1 MSDKNTVYMG
11 KFFFCSN
18 LQYDEEYL
26 QTIHGVE
33 TWKLGNTRKFTNQE
47 KVRKIHK
54 SEKKKKNQIIQNIY
68 ITNPSTLR
76 FMRISLIF

>member
-11 KFFFCSN
+11 NFFFCSN

-54 SEKKKKNQIIQNIY
+54 SEKKKRKI
-68 ITNPSTLR
+68 R
-76 FMRISLIF
+76 

>member
-11 KFFFCSN
+11 KIFFCSN

>member
-1 MSDKNTVYMG
+1 MKCLIKIQFTWEF
-11 KFFFCSN
+11 FFFCSN

-54 SEKKKKNQIIQNIY
+54 SEKKKTDNSKYIY
-68 ITNPSTLR
+68 IY
-76 FMRISLIF
+76 I